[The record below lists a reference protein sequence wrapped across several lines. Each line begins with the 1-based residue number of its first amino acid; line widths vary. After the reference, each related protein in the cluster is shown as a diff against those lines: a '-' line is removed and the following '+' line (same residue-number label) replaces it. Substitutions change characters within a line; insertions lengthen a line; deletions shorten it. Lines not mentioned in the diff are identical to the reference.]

1 MPNSHCV
8 IETNLECPNQL
19 TRKWEQLFGLR
30 GKKKL
35 KDNKHI
41 FSKKKKKKK
50 KKKIHVSARV
60 IFFIKLY
67 WKAKNNCFWKQ
78 YNLS

>member
-1 MPNSHCV
+1 MPNSHSV
-8 IETNLECPNQL
+8 IETNLEYPNQL
-19 TRKWEQLFGLR
+19 TKKWEQLFGLR
-30 GKKKL
+30 GKTEL
-35 KDNKHI
+35 KDNKQI
-41 FSKKKKKKK
+41 FSKKKKN
-50 KKKIHVSARV
+50 HVSAKV